1 MFALDVPYN
10 SLDAEAFFN
19 KILFKKIKSMLKIEK
34 NQYGKTIS
42 GTPLVSY
49 QISRKKLRGE
59 SIQMAPILTETL
71 LGKDKRKSINLS
83 PINKSLNNL
92 TEPHNK
98 SIIIMGRSKGSD
110 INGSFII

>member
-1 MFALDVPYN
+1 MFSLDVSYN

-19 KILFKKIKSMLKIEK
+19 NILFKKIKSMLKIEK
-34 NQYGKTIS
+34 NQFGKTIS
-42 GTPLVSY
+42 GSPMVSY

-59 SIQMAPILTETL
+59 SIQMAPMLTENL

-83 PINKSLNNL
+83 PINRSVNNL